1 MESPLNGGIA
11 HSVVSVQANEKTET
25 WMALKQI
32 SSIRWTSNVKEN
44 LTQILTKCN
53 SIIMI

>member
-1 MESPLNGGIA
+1 MWTPAGIMESPLNGGIA

-32 SSIRWTSNVKEN
+32 SSIR
-44 LTQILTKCN
+44 
-53 SIIMI
+53 